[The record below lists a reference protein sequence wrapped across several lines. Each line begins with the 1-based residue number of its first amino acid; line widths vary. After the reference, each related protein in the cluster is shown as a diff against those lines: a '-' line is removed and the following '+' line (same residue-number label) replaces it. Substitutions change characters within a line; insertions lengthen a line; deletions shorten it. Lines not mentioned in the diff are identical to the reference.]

1 MRRVDRQMDEAFALD
16 VMDRCEFAVLSMVGE
31 EGTPYSVPLSI
42 AREDKHLYFHCALQ
56 GKKSDI
62 LRHNPAV
69 CVVCVSGVKPAP
81 MEFSTEYESAIA
93 TGRAV
98 EVTGEEEKI
107 HALRLICQRY
117 AAENMA
123 AFNTRSS
130 VPQPGAHRHLACGD
144 GADHRQ
150 AQKIRRRRQGAEV
163 RPPG

>member
-69 CVVCVSGVKPAP
+69 CVVCVSGVRPAP

-123 AFNTRSS
+123 AF
-130 VPQPGAHRHLACGD
+130 D
-144 GADHRQ
+144 GAIARSLARTGIWRVEMEQITGKRKKYGADG
-150 AQKIRRRRQGAEV
+150 KELKFGRRE
-163 RPPG
+163 